1 MIKVLIKRR
10 FKEGK
15 TKEILS
21 LLNEFR
27 AGALNMS
34 GYISGVTMT
43 SRDDQHVMLVI
54 GTWEKMEHW
63 NRWKENPA
71 RKAFEKMLEIYQEGP
86 TVYEEYI
93 VGTSFSNEEKEK
105 G

>member
-27 AGALNMS
+27 AGALNMP

-43 SRDDQHVMLVI
+43 SHEDPLVMLVI
-54 GTWEKMEHW
+54 GTWEKMKHW
-63 NRWKENPA
+63 NQWKENPA
-71 RKAFEKMLEIYQEGP
+71 RIAFEKMLEIYQDGP
-86 TVYEEYI
+86 TIYEEYI
-93 VGTSFSNEEKEK
+93 VGRSFSSEKKEDS
-105 G
+105 

>member
-1 MIKVLIKRR
+1 MVKVLIKRR

-15 TKEILS
+15 KKEILS

-27 AGALNMS
+27 AGALNMA

-43 SRDDQHVMLVI
+43 SCDDPFVMLVI
-54 GTWEKMEHW
+54 GTWDKMENW

-71 RKAFEKMLEIYQEGP
+71 RIAFEKMLEIYQEGP
-86 TVYEEYI
+86 TIYEEYI
-93 VGTSFSNEEKEK
+93 VGTSFSMEEQD
-105 G
+105 

>member
-1 MIKVLIKRR
+1 MVKVLIKRR
-10 FKEGK
+10 FKQGK

-27 AGALNMS
+27 AGALNMT
-34 GYISGVTMT
+34 GYISGLTMM
-43 SRDDQHVMLVI
+43 SHDDHQVMLVI

-71 RKAFEKMLEIYQEGP
+71 RKTFEKMLEIYQEEP
-86 TVYEEYI
+86 TIYEEYI
-93 VGTSFSNEEKEK
+93 VGTSFSNE
-105 G
+105 

>member
-15 TKEILS
+15 KKKIRS

-27 AGALNMS
+27 VGALHMP

-43 SRDDQHVMLVI
+43 SLDDQNVMLVI

-86 TVYEEYI
+86 TIYEEYI
-93 VGTSFSNEEKEK
+93 VGTSFSSKEK
-105 G
+105 AQD

>member
-43 SRDDQHVMLVI
+43 SRDDQYVMLVI
-54 GTWEKMEHW
+54 CTCEKMEHW
-63 NRWKENPA
+63 YRWKENPA
-71 RKAFEKMLEIYQEGP
+71 RKAFEKMLEIYQEVP
-86 TVYEEYI
+86 TIYEEYI
-93 VGTSFSNEEKEK
+93 VGTSFSNE
-105 G
+105 